1 MKTSKLQTNGS
12 QFIHTLFIDKNFS
25 LANSFCEFPVTFT
38 FENLT
43 QEIYDSREFE
53 LFFARF
59 NKHAF
64 KQINILSEKTLF
76 QENSITTLFMEL
88 DFPLA
93 SFSASIHL
101 TLCNEK
107 IRSCHFLTAE
117 ECECTEITE
126 LSEKKKAKKHFPF
139 KKLYQSTLHSLY
151 YLLKEKD
158 KTQAVSPEQFA
169 PGYFQR
175 DTLLRGS
182 DFLLTQQKTV
192 EKQEENLPQKAAGT
206 VQEISAK
213 LKTILERTNVI
224 CWEYHPASDQGTMDF
239 MDGNQQFYDNFTKLL
254 IDFFNIAPDSQED
267 FIALHDALKKGTK
280 DVSAS
285 IKVFGKN
292 GEEEWKN
299 IHYSLIQTENGAE
312 IAIGTSENINEIKEL
327 KDRFALA
334 ISQTG
339 LYVFYYDMAS
349 HTLRFTNT
357 PPKNAFLKTTFYR
370 VPKSFLDDDLIHPLD
385 YEKFKNIFLR
395 IEKKKELL
403 VNAELRFRD
412 STTSQY
418 IWYQVNF
425 IAILDAEKNPKAVLG
440 TAYNIQHQKHIEET
454 YKHEF
459 KLFDIGEN
467 ETLLL
472 NCIHSFSQNK
482 IIDIKSKIDDLK
494 ESGITLEELKNKII
508 SHCPDPEE
516 KKMIA
521 NMLDPETIFN
531 FSHNPK
537 LLHNIYFTFK
547 QNENDSAIVA
557 LKIILLRNPNT
568 METYAKIKIEDRTI
582 DYIRRAYIDKLSDHK
597 YDFVIRV
604 NYNTGTYQHYF
615 GNKLQ
620 ETMDRLP
627 LSGNYYHDD
636 YTYVKTAV
644 IEEERQ
650 TYLETTKLQNVISR
664 LRKEGEFS
672 FVYRTVSNDNKI
684 RYNRTHFFMFDELTR
699 TFCKGS
705 VDITDSYKTEQ
716 ENDTMLHKSLQ
727 IAQEAIKS
735 KSTFLASISH
745 DIRTPMNAII
755 GMVDLALDEPDNQK
769 QAIESLNIIKSSS
782 ENLLSL
788 INNFLEINRLES
800 GTVAQHNEPFLLK
813 DICADIASTF
823 KGIVIQKDQN
833 LEYENINV
841 FNDHV
846 LGDAGNL
853 RRILTNL
860 LGNAVKF
867 TPNKGTIFFRL
878 YQKEDTSPELGLY
891 KIEIE
896 DTGIGIAKE
905 DLDTIFEP
913 YKRENTDTIK
923 HIEGTGLG
931 LAIVKTL
938 VEMQGGSIMV
948 ESEKGKGTK
957 FILRLEYKLTDK
969 NTTQK
974 NEAPVNIGD
983 INLKGKHILLVED
996 HPINRLVAT
1005 KLLEKMGAA
1014 IIPAENGKVA
1024 LEKYMQSQNSD
1035 IDFIFMDVQMPVMN
1049 GFEATKAIR
1058 HSKTPSCKTIPIIA
1072 MTANA
1077 FNEDVQKCLNAGMNA
1092 HIAKPI
1098 SLENISNTLKKLAII
1113 K

>member
-1 MKTSKLQTNGS
+1 MKTVNLQTQGS
-12 QFIHTLFIDKNFS
+12 QFIHALFIDKNYP
-25 LANSFCEFPVTFT
+25 LANSFCEFPLTFT

-43 QEIYDSREFE
+43 QEIYDTKEFE
-53 LFFARF
+53 QFFVKLDKRTLE
-59 NKHAF
+59 
-64 KQINILSEKTLF
+64 QVEIVSEKTLF
-76 QENSITTLFMEL
+76 QENSITTLFIEL
-88 DFPLA
+88 SFPLA
-93 SFSASIHL
+93 QLSAILHL
-101 TLCNEK
+101 TLCSGK
-107 IRSCHFLTAE
+107 IRSFYFLSTE
-117 ECECTEITE
+117 ECECPDPAQQ
-126 LSEKKKAKKHFPF
+126 LEKKKAKKSFPF
-139 KKLYQSTLHSLY
+139 KKLYHSTLRSLH
-151 YLLKEKD
+151 YLLKNTKN
-158 KTQAVSPEQFA
+158 AMSSEQFTHE
-169 PGYFQR
+169 YSRR
-175 DTLLRGS
+175 DNLTRAN
-182 DFLLTQQKTV
+182 DFLLEQQKTV
-192 EKQEENLPQKAAGT
+192 EKLEEKIPLKDT
-206 VQEISAK
+206 ETTREINTK
-213 LKTILERTNVI
+213 LKTILEHTNVF
-224 CWEYHPASDQGTMDF
+224 CWEYHPASDKGTMNFID
-239 MDGNQQFYDNFTKLL
+239 NNRQLYNNFTEIL
-254 IDFFNIAPDSQED
+254 INFFKIAPDSKQD
-267 FIALHDALKKGTK
+267 FIALHNALKQGTK

-285 IKVFGKN
+285 IKVLDKN
-292 GEEEWKN
+292 GEEWKN
-299 IHYSLIQTENGAE
+299 IHYTLIPSENEE
-312 IAIGTSENINEIKEL
+312 IAIGTSENISEIKEL
-327 KDRFALA
+327 KDRFSLA

-339 LYVFYYDMAS
+339 LYVFYYDVAN
-349 HTLRFTNT
+349 HTLKFTNT
-357 PPKNAFLKTTFYR
+357 PQKNAFAKTSFNH
-370 VPKSFLDDDLIHPLD
+370 VPESFLEDKIIYPLD
-385 YEKFKNIFLR
+385 YDKFKNIFQR
-395 IEKKKELL
+395 IEIKKELL
-403 VNAELRFRD
+403 VKEELRFKD
-412 STTSQY
+412 FTTNQY

-425 IAILDAEKNPKAVLG
+425 ITILDSEKNPKAVLG

-454 YKHEF
+454 YNHEL

-467 ETLLL
+467 DTLLL
-472 NCIHSFSQNK
+472 NCIHSFSDDK

-494 ESGITLEELKNKII
+494 ESGISLAQLRSKII
-508 SHCPDPEE
+508 SHCPDPDE
-516 KKMIA
+516 KKLLTNI
-521 NMLDPETIFN
+521 LDPQTIFN
-531 FSHNPK
+531 FSHNPR
-537 LLHNIYFTFK
+537 LLHDIYFTFK
-547 QNENDSAIVA
+547 QNDQDSSIVA

-568 METYAKIKIEDRTI
+568 MDMYAKIKIEDRTV

-604 NYNTGTYQHYF
+604 NYNTGTYQHFF

-620 ETMDRLP
+620 EIMDKLP
-627 LSGNYYHDD
+627 FSGNYYHDG
-636 YTYVKTAV
+636 YTFAKAFI

-650 TYLETTKLQNVISR
+650 TYLDTTKLQNVLPR

-672 FVYRTVSNDNKI
+672 FVYRTINRDKKI
-684 RYNRTHFFMFDELTR
+684 RYNRTHFFMLDEETQ
-699 TFCKGS
+699 TFCCGS
-705 VDITDSYKTEQ
+705 VDITNSYKIEQ

-735 KSTFLASISH
+735 KSTFLASLSH

-755 GMVDLALDEPDNQK
+755 GMVNLALDEPDNQK

-800 GTVAQHNEPFLLK
+800 GTVAQHTEPFHLK
-813 DICADIASTF
+813 EICTDIASTF
-823 KGIVIQKDQN
+823 KGIVVQKNQN
-833 LEYENINV
+833 LEYENINIQ
-841 FNDHV
+841 NDHV
-846 LGDAGNL
+846 LGDESNL

-867 TPNKGTIFFRL
+867 TPNRGTIFFRL
-878 YQKEDTSPELGLY
+878 YQKEDIDSQQIGLY

-905 DLDTIFEP
+905 DLETIFEP

-938 VEMQGGSIMV
+938 VEMQGGSISV

-957 FILRLEYKLTDK
+957 FILRLEYKLADK
-969 NTTQK
+969 ETVQHIDT
-974 NEAPVNIGD
+974 PVNFAD

-1014 IIPAENGKVA
+1014 IIPAKNGKIA
-1024 LEKYMQSQNSD
+1024 LEKYMQSKEGD

-1058 HSKTPSCKTIPIIA
+1058 HSKKPSCKNIPIIA

-1098 SLENISNTLKKLAII
+1098 SLENISNTLKKLVII

>member
-1 MKTSKLQTNGS
+1 MNTVNSQTTGS
-12 QFIHTLFIDKNFS
+12 QFIHALFIDKNFN

-43 QEIYDSREFE
+43 QEIYDTREFE

-59 NKHAF
+59 DKHAF

-76 QENSITTLFMEL
+76 QENAISTLFMDL
-88 DFPLA
+88 DFPHA
-93 SFSASIHL
+93 SFSAMIHL

-117 ECECTEITE
+117 ECECAELTE
-126 LSEKKKAKKHFPF
+126 LPEKTKKAKKRFPF
-139 KKLYQSTLHSLY
+139 KKLYYSALHSL
-151 YLLKEKD
+151 
-158 KTQAVSPEQFA
+158 
-169 PGYFQR
+169 
-175 DTLLRGS
+175 
-182 DFLLTQQKTV
+182 DFLLKDKDSENASQKC
-192 EKQEENLPQKAAGT
+192 LPAP
-206 VQEISAK
+206 QEICAK
-213 LKTILERTNVI
+213 LKTILEHTNVF
-224 CWEYHPASDQGTMDF
+224 CWEYHPASDQGAMNF
-239 MDGNQQFYDNFTKLL
+239 MDSGQQLYDNFTKLL

-267 FIALHDALKKGTK
+267 FIALHDALRQGAN
-280 DVSAS
+280 DISAS

-292 GEEEWKN
+292 GDEEWKN
-299 IHYSLIQTENGAE
+299 IHYTLVPAKNGEPA
-312 IAIGTSENINEIKEL
+312 AIGTSENISEIKEFN
-327 KDRFALA
+327 DRLSFAIA
-334 ISQTG
+334 QAG
-339 LYVFYYDMAS
+339 LYVFYYDVAS
-349 HTLRFTNT
+349 HTLKFTNV
-357 PPKNAFLKTTFYR
+357 PPKNTLPKTVFHH
-370 VPKSFLDDDLIHPLD
+370 VPESFLENTFIHPLD
-385 YEKFKNIFLR
+385 YEKFKNIFQR
-395 IEKKKELL
+395 IEKKKDLL
-403 VNAELRFRD
+403 VKEELRFKNF
-412 STTSQY
+412 TTNQY
-418 IWYQVNF
+418 IWYQLNF
-425 IAILDAEKNPKAVLG
+425 ITILDSENNPKSVLG
-440 TAYNIQHQKHIEET
+440 TACNIQHQKHIEDT
-454 YKHEF
+454 YRHEF

-467 ETLLL
+467 DTLLL
-472 NCIHSFSQNK
+472 NCIHSFSENK

-516 KKMIA
+516 KKLLTHIF
-521 NMLDPETIFN
+521 DPQTIFD
-531 FSHNPK
+531 FSNNPK
-537 LLHNIYFTFK
+537 LLHDIYFTFK
-547 QNENDSAIVA
+547 QNNNDSFIVA

-568 METYAKIKIEDRTI
+568 MDMYIKIKIEDRTI

-620 ETMDRLP
+620 DTMDRLP
-627 LSGNYYHDD
+627 LSGSYYHDV
-636 YTYVKTAV
+636 YTFAKSFV

-650 TYLETTKLQNVISR
+650 TYLDTTKLQNVLSR
-664 LRKEGEFS
+664 LQKEGEFS
-672 FVYRTVSNDNKI
+672 FVYRTVAKDNKI
-684 RYNRTHFFMFDELTR
+684 RYNRTHFFMFDEQTQ
-699 TFCKGS
+699 TFCAGS
-705 VDITDSYKTEQ
+705 VDITNSYKIEQ

-727 IAQEAIKS
+727 ITQEALKS
-735 KSTFLASISH
+735 KSTFLASLSH

-755 GMVDLALDEPDNQK
+755 GMVNLALDEPDNQK
-769 QAIESLNIIKSSS
+769 QTLESLNIIKSSS

-800 GTVAQHNEPFLLK
+800 GTVAQHNEPFHLM

-823 KGIVIQKDQN
+823 KGIVIKKNQH
-833 LEYENINV
+833 LEYENINI

-846 LGDAGNL
+846 FGDANNL

-878 YQKEDTSPELGLY
+878 YQSENTSPELGLY

-905 DLDTIFEP
+905 DLATIFEP

-938 VEMQGGSIMV
+938 VEMQGGSITV

-957 FILRLEYKLTDK
+957 FILRLEYKLTDRETLK
-969 NTTQK
+969 H
-974 NEAPVNIGD
+974 ADSPVNFTD
-983 INLKGKHILLVED
+983 INLKGKRILLVED
-996 HPINRLVAT
+996 HPVNRLVAT
-1005 KLLEKMGAA
+1005 RLLEKMGAA

-1024 LEKYMQSQNSD
+1024 FEKYMQSKDGD

-1058 HSKTPSCKTIPIIA
+1058 HAKKPSCKNIPIIA